1 MAEDTT
7 PFHSSNQNGLRSDSS
22 LTFMIQNQNGQR
34 SASVERAEARAQ
46 QRALL
51 RARARAGTWTKSSR
65 IEIQASKLKVW
76 TPTN

>member
-51 RARARAGTWTKSSR
+51 RARARAGTWTKSPR
-65 IEIQASKLKVW
+65 IEFQAAKLKVW